1 MALGH
6 HTYRVG
12 GPRLFRPRLGVIG
25 SMSSRLCSFL
35 QIPEDEQFGL
45 SDKVSRRGNAEMDWA
60 DLWKMGPIRQKEMR

>member
-1 MALGH
+1 
-6 HTYRVG
+6 
-12 GPRLFRPRLGVIG
+12 
-25 SMSSRLCSFL
+25 MSSRLCSFL